1 MKGRSCGGLWWV
13 NERYDGMGIN
23 IGYLTA
29 NRTSAGDEVYTP
41 FYAVELLLEFL
52 PKDKKIWCP
61 FDEEWSAF
69 YQFLS
74 EKGYEVE
81 RSSLKEGQDFFRYEP
96 EHWDILVSNP
106 PFSKKNDVLK
116 RAFSFQKPFA
126 LLLPVNSIQGKARYK
141 IFNNEIQMLSFD
153 GRVDYHTRQNME
165 CTTKGNHFGSAYF
178 CRDLLPS
185 KLELRQLVKYDRPL
199 VTPTIGGDE

>member
-1 MKGRSCGGLWWV
+1 MGCGGY
-13 NERYDGMGIN
+13 ERYDRMGRN
-23 IGYLTA
+23 FRYLTA
-29 NRTSAGDEVYTP
+29 DRTSAGDEVYTP
-41 FYAVELLLEFL
+41 FYAVEPLLEFL

-69 YQFLS
+69 YQLLS
-74 EKGYEVE
+74 EQGYEVE
-81 RSSLKEGQDFFRYEP
+81 RSSLNEGKDFFRYEP
-96 EHWDILVSNP
+96 EKWDILVSNP
-106 PFSKKNDVLK
+106 PFSKKNEVLK

-126 LLLPVNSIQGKARYK
+126 LLLPVNSIQSKTRYQ
-141 IFNNEIQMLSFD
+141 IFENRIQMLCFD
-153 GRVDYHTRQNME
+153 GRIDYHTWQNME
-165 CTTKGNHFGSAYF
+165 YYTKGNHFGSAYF

>member
-1 MKGRSCGGLWWV
+1 
-13 NERYDGMGIN
+13 MGIN

-29 NRTSAGDEVYTP
+29 NRTRAGDEVYTP
-41 FYAVELLLEFL
+41 FYAVEPLLEFL

-96 EHWDILVSNP
+96 EYWDILVSNP

-165 CTTKGNHFGSAYF
+165 CYTKGNHFGSAYF
-178 CRDLLPS
+178 CRDLLPT
-185 KLELRQLVKYDRPL
+185 KLEFRQLVKYDRPL

>member
-1 MKGRSCGGLWWV
+1 
-13 NERYDGMGIN
+13 MGIN

-41 FYAVELLLEFL
+41 FYAVEPLMEFL
-52 PKDKKIWCP
+52 PRDKKIWCP

-69 YQFLS
+69 YQYLTEQGF
-74 EKGYEVE
+74 EVE
-81 RSSLKEGQDFFRYEP
+81 RSCLKEGKDFFHFEP
-96 EHWDILVSNP
+96 DSWDVLVSNP
-106 PFSKKNDVLK
+106 PFSKKNEVLK

-126 LLLPVNSIQGKARYK
+126 LLLPVNSIQGKARFK

-153 GRVDYHTRQNME
+153 GRVDYHTRQNMQ

-178 CRDLLPS
+178 CRNLLPT
-185 KLELRQLVKYDRPL
+185 KLELRKLVKYDRPL
-199 VTPTIGGDE
+199 VTLSDGGDE